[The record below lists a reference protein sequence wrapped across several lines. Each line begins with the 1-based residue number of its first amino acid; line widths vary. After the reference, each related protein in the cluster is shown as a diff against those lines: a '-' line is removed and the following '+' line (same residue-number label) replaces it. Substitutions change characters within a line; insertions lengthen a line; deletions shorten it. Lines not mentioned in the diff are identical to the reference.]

1 MSTGD
6 VITGFLQTKW
16 KWQSS
21 ETVGQQNGVLKN
33 INELPHHMMDY
44 STLSSFLMDWKDT
57 ALKLQYHKRST
68 IHTNSGE
75 KGCIYQFPRLALY
88 EKQHWH
94 ALWFSAQSY
103 SRKRTYSERLLWC
116 SLNQSQIRGETTD
129 LHWPMTIQLSRMI
142 QPANKCGCHLRFM
155 VPIGICGNDSK
166 THLL

>member
-33 INELPHHMMDY
+33 INELHHHMMDY
-44 STLSSFLMDWKDT
+44 SILSSFLMDWKDT
-57 ALKLQYHKRST
+57 ALKLQNHKRST
-68 IHTNSGE
+68 IHTNSGK
-75 KGCIYQFPRLALY
+75 KGCICQFPRLVLY
-88 EKQHWH
+88 EKQHW
-94 ALWFSAQSY
+94 
-103 SRKRTYSERLLWC
+103 
-116 SLNQSQIRGETTD
+116 QSQIRKLRISIDHLNTSEPDDTTG
-129 LHWPMTIQLSRMI
+129 QQVRLSD
-142 QPANKCGCHLRFM
+142 LRFM